1 MYVLKGD
8 VNSLARVT
16 YESQEYLSLTNN
28 GDSTLYLYR
37 LYRNNNLPC
46 LQMIYLILKEKN
58 NLITISVAVTT
69 QKLTEKTLY
78 AMHCKVV

>member
-1 MYVLKGD
+1 MKAINICPPQTMVIPHY
-8 VNSLARVT
+8 T
-16 YESQEYLSLTNN
+16 
-28 GDSTLYLYR
+28 STECTKTTIYK
-37 LYRNNNLPC
+37 C

-78 AMHCKVV
+78 AMHYKVV